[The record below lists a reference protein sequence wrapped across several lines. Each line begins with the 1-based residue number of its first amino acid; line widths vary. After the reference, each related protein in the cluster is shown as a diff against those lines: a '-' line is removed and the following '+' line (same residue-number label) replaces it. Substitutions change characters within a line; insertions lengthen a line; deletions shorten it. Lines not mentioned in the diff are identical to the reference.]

1 MRTMRVLAGRTHNE
15 KKMLVALYCRV
26 STGEQDTGA
35 QEAELRRYAEVRG
48 WTIFKIY
55 RDKGYSG
62 ATTNRPALQELL
74 SDTRRRRFDAILVFR
89 FDRFARS
96 LRELLN
102 ALELCRQANIS
113 VVSATEGIDTGS
125 ASGELIFHIFGA
137 IAQFERSLIG
147 ARVRSGLQHA
157 REQGK
162 QIGRPAEKLLTEEEQ
177 RRVVRDRLRKRS
189 SLRKLAKNYGT
200 TVWQVSR
207 ALARRK
213 AVWKEHVSH

>member
-1 MRTMRVLAGRTHNE
+1 MQNE
-15 KKMLVALYCRV
+15 KKVLAALYCRV
-26 STGEQDTGA
+26 STGDQDTGA
-35 QEAELRRYAEVRG
+35 QETELKRYAEVRG

-55 RDKGYSG
+55 RDKGYRG
-62 ATTNRPALQELL
+62 TTTNRPALQELL
-74 SDTRRRRFDAILVFR
+74 SDARQHRFNAILVFR

-102 ALELCRQANIS
+102 ALELCRQSRIAF
-113 VVSATEGIDTGS
+113 VSATEGIDTSS

-162 QIGRPAEKLLTEEEQ
+162 RIGRPVEKLLSEEEQ
-177 RRVVRDRLRKRS
+177 RQVVQERTQKRS
-189 SLRKLAKNYGT
+189 SLRKLAREHGT

-207 ALARRK
+207 ALARK
-213 AVWKEHVSH
+213 HAV